1 MQSLDGKIAIVT
13 GAARGLGAACATALA
28 QQGASVV
35 LTDLLIEQGEA
46 TAAAL
51 RKAGHQAEFVQH
63 DVASEA
69 SWDNVIATA
78 LKQFGRVD
86 IVVNNAGI
94 NLAKTIEDVTL
105 DEFRRV
111 LEINLLGC
119 FLGTQRAIRQMKT
132 SGGGA
137 IVNIASNSTRD
148 VIPLTTAYSSSKAA
162 VANLSK
168 VAAMHCAA
176 ARYNIRVNS
185 VHPGPTETD
194 MLISD
199 PSVPL
204 ALIASLVPIGR
215 LGQPREIGEVV
226 AFLASESASFVTGAE
241 IFVDGGMSVNMTPGA
256 GQPTS

>member
-1 MQSLDGKIAIVT
+1 MQSLSGKVAIVT

-28 QQGASVV
+28 QQGAAVI
-35 LTDLLIEQGEA
+35 LTDLRAAQGEV
-46 TAAAL
+46 TAESL
-51 RKAGHQAEFVQH
+51 RKAGYQALFLEH

-69 SWDNVIATA
+69 SWDAIIDAAVKN
-78 LKQFGRVD
+78 FGRID

-94 NLAKTIEDVTL
+94 NLAKTIEEVTL
-105 DEFRRV
+105 EEFRRV

-132 SGGGA
+132 SGGGS
-137 IVNIASNSTRD
+137 IINIASNSTRD

-185 VHPGPTETD
+185 VHPGPIETD
-194 MLISD
+194 MLTSD
-199 PSVPL
+199 PNVPL
-204 ALIASLVPIGR
+204 GLIASLVPIGR

-226 AFLASESASFVTGAE
+226 AFLASDSASFMTGAE
-241 IFVDGGMSVNMTPGA
+241 IFVDGGMSVNMAPGA
-256 GQPTS
+256 GQPTP